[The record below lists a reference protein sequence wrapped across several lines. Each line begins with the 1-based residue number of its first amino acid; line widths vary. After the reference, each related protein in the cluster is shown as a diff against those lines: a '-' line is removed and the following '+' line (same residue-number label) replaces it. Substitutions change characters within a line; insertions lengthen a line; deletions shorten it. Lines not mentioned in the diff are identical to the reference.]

1 MTPPRGDKVRV
12 LAIAEDPHGLVTA
25 CRVHAPL
32 MTLKRQGLISDYRVT
47 DAQLNN
53 VEAEYPFDV
62 LWVQRVRDVRL
73 AAVLSERFSGAF
85 MHDVDDLLVS
95 RPSYIE
101 RDELPAEQRDA
112 ALCGIRHC
120 RVLTVPSARLSR
132 LLEAHAG
139 GALLD
144 KVHVCPNALE
154 FPEQPPRVPALPQ
167 GFILTQSHRM
177 ALTTSREVVLG
188 TMRDFATSND
198 LPIYYFG
205 PPPELLGIGVA
216 DLLGP
221 VVQCGYL
228 DFWRYHALLAAW
240 PAMIGL
246 APLETADDG
255 DTLDF
260 VAGKSDVKMVEFGGF
275 GHPAVY
281 SRAAPYVDTDLRAGV
296 LTDNTRE
303 AWTEALEYMLAEG
316 WRDAGEQ
323 QERVVAARHMERV
336 ARECWFPAL
345 ERSRLASPMTAN
357 LLRPVRRR
365 WRRFA
370 GALGRTARQS

>member
-1 MTPPRGDKVRV
+1 MTPPRGDKPRV

-101 RDELPAEQRDA
+101 RDDLPAEQREA
-112 ALCGIRHC
+112 ALSGVRHC
-120 RVLTVPSARLSR
+120 SVLTVPSLRLGR

-139 GALLD
+139 IALQE

-154 FPEQPPRVPALPQ
+154 FPQQPPRAPAVPRGL
-167 GFILTQSHRM
+167 ILTQSHRM
-177 ALTTSREVVLG
+177 ALTTSREEVLVPV
-188 TMRDFATSND
+188 RDFAARHD

-205 PPPELLGIGVA
+205 PPRDVLGPGIA
-216 DLLGP
+216 DLLGH

-246 APLETADDG
+246 APLETADDS

-260 VAGKSDVKMVEFGGF
+260 IAGKSDVKMVEFGGF
-275 GHPAVY
+275 GHPTVY
-281 SRAAPYVDTDLRAGV
+281 SRAAPYVDTDLAAGV
-296 LTDNTRE
+296 LADNTGQ
-303 AWTEALEYMLAEG
+303 AWAEALEYMLADG

>member
-1 MTPPRGDKVRV
+1 M
-12 LAIAEDPHGLVTA
+12 VTA

-32 MTLKRQGLISDYRVT
+32 MTLRRQGLISDYRVT

-53 VEAEYPFDV
+53 VEAEYHFDV

-112 ALCGIRHC
+112 TLCGIKHC
-120 RVLTVPSARLSR
+120 SVLTVPSARLGR
-132 LLEAHAG
+132 LLEAHSG
-139 GALLD
+139 LALQD

-154 FPEQPPRVPALPQ
+154 FPAQPPRVPAVPQ
-167 GFILTQSHRM
+167 GLILTQSHRM
-177 ALTTSREVVLG
+177 ALTTSREAVLG
-188 TMRDFATSND
+188 AMRGFAAAND
-198 LPIYYFG
+198 LPVYYFG
-205 PPPELLGIGVA
+205 PPPEVLGSGVA

-246 APLETADDG
+246 APLDTAGDS

-296 LTDNTRE
+296 LTENTGG
-303 AWTEALEYMLAEG
+303 AWNEALEHLLAEG

-323 QERVVAARHMERV
+323 QERVVAARRMERI
-336 ARECWFPAL
+336 ARECWLPAL
-345 ERSRLASPMTAN
+345 ERSRLASSLTAN
-357 LLRPVRRR
+357 LLSPIRTR